1 MEKIIIDGNNL
12 MHKIPHIK
20 DSREAVVEAVRSRT
34 AKNVIFV
41 FDGHGDDSSNVRF
54 SGSQTADALI
64 RQYVEENSGNT
75 ELTVV
80 SSDNG
85 ITDLAKICACRVIKS
100 EEFWNS
106 LSANDGVT
114 PDKNVNQVYQYNE
127 DDEKPSG
134 LSKKDLKEFRKYFT

>member
-34 AKNVIFV
+34 VKNVIFV
-41 FDGHGDDSSNVRF
+41 FDGHGTDSSNVRYA
-54 SGSQTADALI
+54 GNHTADTVI
-64 RQYVEENSGNT
+64 RDYVELNSGNK

-85 ITDLAKICACRVIKS
+85 ITDLAKACECNVMKS
-100 EEFWNS
+100 EDFWKS
-106 LSANDGVT
+106 LSSNDGVT
-114 PDKNVNQVYQYNE
+114 PDKNVNQLYNYDE
-127 DDEKPSG
+127 EKPSG
-134 LSKKDLKEFRKYFT
+134 LSKKDMKEFKKYFT